1 MAQLIQFRRGTA
13 AAWTLANPVLASGEI
28 GFETDTNLYKIGNG
42 VDNWS
47 ELYYGGLNPELG
59 VITFEAVSSEPSVPS
74 AGSLRLYAKSI
85 GGRILPKILGPSG
98 VDTILQPSFF
108 SNGIQCYLPGTSST
122 PQAIGGPAL
131 TSVGTI
137 SHPALTT
144 TNLRTQ
150 TSRFNVLSGA
160 AANSAAEA
168 RSSFLRVWRGD
179 VAGLGGFFVRMRF
192 AIVSAVANQ
201 RSFFGF
207 TSSTSAIATTQET
220 RALTNMFGI
229 GNGLGET
236 TLRTYQND
244 GSGNATETNLGVNF
258 PANDSTMV
266 YDLTIFA
273 NPNDDRIYWQI
284 TNLTNG
290 EVATGE
296 WLEIDLPI
304 STTFLTWHCYMNNGG
319 TAAAVNFDVMRIYT
333 ETDY

>member
-59 VITFEAVSSEPSVPS
+59 VITFEAVDSELSVPS

-98 VDTILQPSFF
+98 LDTPLQPSFF
-108 SNGIQCYLPGTSST
+108 SNGIQCYMPGTSTT
-122 PQAIGGPAL
+122 PQAIGGPSL
-131 TSVGTI
+131 TAVGTV
-137 SHPALTT
+137 SHPNLAS

-150 TSRFNVLSGA
+150 TSRFNLISA
-160 AANSAAEA
+160 ATANSAAEF
-168 RSSFLRVWRGD
+168 RSAFLRIWRGD
-179 VAGLGGFFVRMRF
+179 TAGLGGFFHRCRF
-192 AIVSAVANQ
+192 SIVSTTSNQ

-207 TSSTSAIATTQET
+207 TTSTSATSTTQEP
-220 RALTNMFGI
+220 RALTNMFGV

-236 TLRTYQND
+236 TLRMYQND
-244 GSGNATETNLGVNF
+244 GSGNATEVNLGAEF
-258 PANDSTMV
+258 PANDPTAV
-266 YDLTIFA
+266 YDLTLFA
-273 NPNDDRIYWQI
+273 AANSDRITWQI
-284 TNLTNG
+284 TNLTTG
-290 EVATGE
+290 ATATGE
-296 WLEIDLPI
+296 WLEADLPT
-304 STTFLTWHCYMNNGG
+304 STTFLCWHGYMNNGG
-319 TAAAVNFDVMRIYT
+319 TAAAVNFDIMRVYT